1 MARRRWRPSREAA
14 EVEDVAGGD
23 GAAEVEASA
32 GGDDARWRAAAQ
44 VGEEQ
49 GAVAAADVDV
59 DDVRGRGDGADLR
72 AGEEQDG
79 GRAAEGGGGPQRR
92 PERSRARW
100 RRPASMSMTCVDAV
114 MAQSFAPERSRTEG
128 ARRRTRRWAAEVWLR
143 RGEQAREE
151 RGGLGEF
158 GDRIVD
164 PHT

>member
-59 DDVRGRGDGADLR
+59 DDVHGRGDGADLR

-79 GRAAEGGGGPQRR
+79 GRAAEGAAMGGRSVASPGRAGRR
-92 PERSRARW
+92 
-100 RRPASMSMTCVDAV
+100 
-114 MAQSFAPERSRTEG
+114 G
-128 ARRRTRRWAAEVWLR
+128 ARAGDLAN
-143 RGEQAREE
+143 
-151 RGGLGEF
+151 LGIESSIPTLN
-158 GDRIVD
+158 RIDNPFSTDCSLPPVLK
-164 PHT
+164 TLLYRL

>member
-79 GRAAEGGGGPQRR
+79 GRGDGRPERGFAGESR
-92 PERSRARW
+92 PERSA
-100 RRPASMSMTCVDAV
+100 
-114 MAQSFAPERSRTEG
+114 
-128 ARRRTRRWAAEVWLR
+128 
-143 RGEQAREE
+143 

-164 PHT
+164 PHSLTALKTPLAPVVLYNRY